1 MNMSKIGCIGTGNMG
16 GALARAIGKSGHEVY
31 LSDYSRQKAQEV
43 ALDIGKNARISDN
56 KEIAAECD
64 MILLGVKPQM
74 LAALATELSPLLSAR
89 KTRVCLVSMA
99 AGISLSR
106 LAELFGTDASVIR
119 IMPNIP
125 VCVGAGVILFTANA
139 HVSEGDKALFGEA
152 LRFAGTVDELA
163 EGLFDAASAL
173 SGCGPA
179 FVCLFTEALA
189 DGAVRCGLP
198 RDKALRYAAETLKG
212 TALLLEQSG
221 KHPGTVKDEVCSPGG
236 STIEGV
242 AALEEGGFRALAMDA
257 VTAAYE
263 RTMELGKK

>member
-1 MNMSKIGCIGTGNMG
+1 MSKIGCIGTGNMG

-31 LSDYSRQKAQEV
+31 LSDYSREKAQEV
-43 ALDIGKNARISDN
+43 ALDIGKNAHVSDN
-56 KEIAAECD
+56 AEIAAACD

-74 LAALATELSPLLSAR
+74 LAALAEELSPLLAAR
-89 KTRVCLVSMA
+89 RSHVCLVSMA
-99 AGISLSR
+99 AGVSLER
-106 LAELFGTDASVIR
+106 LAELFGDGVSVIR

-125 VCVGAGVILFTANA
+125 VSVGAGVILFTANTHA
-139 HVSEGDKALFGEA
+139 GEYDKKLFAEA
-152 LRFAGTVDELA
+152 LCFAGTIDELA

-179 FVCLFTEALA
+179 FVCLFAEALA

-212 TALLLEQSG
+212 TAILLEQSG
-221 KHPGTVKDEVCSPGG
+221 KHPGTLKDEVCSPGG

-242 AALEEGGFRALAMDA
+242 AAMESGGFRALAMDA

-263 RTMELGKK
+263 RTVELGKK